1 MLALGAA
8 VQAPLATADSNLSA
22 LTSER
27 AALQAKVGQLGADQ
41 ATAVQQLLTVQD
53 RLADLRRQL
62 GRNQAQL
69 SEVRRRHDQ
78 LVTKVGEA
86 RAQIGAERHSL
97 AAVARQT
104 YKSRTQLSSDQLLF
118 GSANLNQVLNRVM
131 ANRAMT
137 DRAHALITDLRAV
150 ESALSL
156 QTSDLARREQELAVL
171 QADLDARR
179 STLQATAADYQRR
192 LDALTA
198 SSSDLLKRINGL
210 NSQIAAA
217 NRPPASGSYT
227 LSQQQ
232 VIAIIRA
239 AAAQYGA
246 NGDQMV
252 RVARCESSFNP
263 HAYDAGSG
271 ASGLF
276 QFMPGTFY
284 GHGGHDI
291 WDATDQSN
299 VAARMFAN
307 GQSGQWS
314 CA

>member
-1 MLALGAA
+1 MLALGAGL
-8 VQAPLATADSNLSA
+8 QAPVASADSSLSA

-27 AALQAKVGQLGADQ
+27 AALQAKVGQLGSDQ
-41 ATAVQQLLTVQD
+41 ASAVQQLLTVQD
-53 RLADLRRQL
+53 RLAALRGQL
-62 GRNQAQL
+62 VRNQAQL
-69 SEVRRRHDQ
+69 RDVRRRHDE

-86 RAQIGAERHSL
+86 RAQIGAERQSL

-131 ANRAMT
+131 ANRAMS
-137 DRAHALITDLRAV
+137 DRAHALITNLRAV
-150 ESALSL
+150 ESALS
-156 QTSDLARREQELAVL
+156 TETNDLARRQQELNSL

-192 LDALTA
+192 LDALTS

-217 NRPPASGSYT
+217 NRPPSGGSYT
-227 LSQQQ
+227 PSQEQ

-239 AAAQYGA
+239 AAAHYGA

-263 HAYDAGSG
+263 HAYDPGSG

-299 VAARMFAN
+299 VAAQMFAN